1 MTPFIHNYTVDIR
14 SGMRCERA
22 KLPVGHGDALAD
34 CFVVTMVDGHEAVDL
49 TGVGVSALVVRPD
62 GMTVPLEGEA
72 KDGSACVT
80 LDDMC
85 YDIPGNITV
94 TVILSAGE
102 MKQSVLRVSMN
113 VATGETDIIAETEVL
128 NVADVLA
135 AAERAEAAAE
145 RAEAAAGSGG
155 GSGGVVDLNKE
166 AITDALGYTP
176 ADEQDVQQIK
186 DYVVITPGDDGEVA
200 ENVMDDPDIT
210 WQENLYVN
218 FQTGATSTYDGR
230 TGTEDYIPIPAGAR
244 LFARYTN
251 AMLYYP
257 TVAFYSSS
265 KTFVGGE
272 YPILSST
279 DERAEYN
286 GMYGVFYTVPDTARY
301 FRLST
306 SSTLTI
312 LEVYV
317 ITTAPVGG
325 MVEIPALRGYKS
337 LIDGK
342 TVVCFGDSLF
352 GMYRGDDSAPAFVAQ
367 ETGATVHNVGF
378 GGCRMA
384 THYLDGYKAFSMWAL
399 AKAIAE
405 DDWTDQDA
413 QASSGSAYFPEQ
425 LELLKSIDFNN
436 VDMAVIHYGTNDFA
450 AASDSFQ
457 IDNEADPD
465 DYTTL
470 CGALRYSLDKLLGKY
485 PQLRIFVSLPCFR
498 FWPADDGTVTYSD
511 TYTNAIGKT
520 LPDFAEAL
528 RKVAMEY
535 NLPVIDSYYGLG
547 VNKINAATYLSDGTH
562 HNATGRERFG
572 RFIGAALASQAQSQG
587 GSGGGG
593 LPTGGAPHQQLVTDA
608 DGNALWEDRL
618 AYAETVNAEVIPE
631 TEWVNNEGQFVL
643 AEAPTNQPAI
653 GVNHT
658 VVYNGVSYDCVGVA
672 LEEDGKVSVGLGNTY
687 ALGLGDAPSEVPFVV
702 VIIPLEEAAEM
713 GMYGLCL
720 PMDGAESVTMSIK
733 INDEVV
739 HPLDEKYIPDSV
751 KAQELN
757 LVNGNADG
765 SVRGVNTASEDKY
778 TMGENAFAGGYNSM
792 ASGYSSVAYGS
803 SAKATGTGSAAI
815 GSSTEASGEGS
826 VAIGF
831 YARATGQNAV
841 ALMGG
846 LASGLKSFAHG
857 EEVEAA
863 GKYQTVFGRYNVKD
877 ADNRYVHIIGNGTGY
892 DNSGYPDYSNAHTLD
907 WDGNAWFAGYVEG
920 TKLILPSPNGTRWAI
935 TVGDD
940 GTLSAA
946 AVTE

>member
-1 MTPFIHNYTVDIR
+1 MAFF
-14 SGMRCERA
+14 A
-22 KLPVGHGDALAD
+22 
-34 CFVVTMVDGHEAVDL
+34 
-49 TGVGVSALVVRPD
+49 
-62 GMTVPLEGEA
+62 
-72 KDGSACVT
+72 
-80 LDDMC
+80 
-85 YDIPGNITV
+85 
-94 TVILSAGE
+94 
-102 MKQSVLRVSMN
+102 
-113 VATGETDIIAETEVL
+113 
-128 NVADVLA
+128 
-135 AAERAEAAAE
+135 AEAAAE
-145 RAEAAAGSGG
+145 RAEAAAGIGG

-218 FQTGATSTYDGR
+218 YQTGATSTYSGR

-244 LFARYTN
+244 LFARFTN
-251 AMLYYP
+251 AMVYYP

-306 SSTLTI
+306 SSTLTV

-325 MVEIPALRGYKS
+325 KVEIPALRGYKS

-413 QASSGSAYFPEQ
+413 QAASGSAYFPEQ
-425 LELLKSIDFNN
+425 LELLKSIDFSK

-450 AASDSFQ
+450 AASDSYQ

-470 CGALRYSLDKLLGKY
+470 CGALRYSLDKLLGAY
-485 PQLRIFVSLPCFR
+485 PQLRIFVSLPCYR
-498 FWPADDGTVTYSD
+498 YWTGDDGTVTYSD

-572 RFIGAALASQAQSQG
+572 RYIGAALASQVQSQG

-593 LPTGGAPHQQLVTDA
+593 LPTGGAAHQMLVTDA
-608 DGNALWEDRL
+608 DGKALWEDRTHYSAIEEVTVL
-618 AYAETVNAEVIPE
+618 DGDYTFSDGSLMFTEVLSPSLVEGGEYTVRLSGATLGEVTFEETAQAGVIDGLDVVYIGNPSYLGAGEDNGKPYVMFVLVDTGVVDSVGFHAMLICMAAESSTVTLSITGIAETTVKIP
-631 TEWVNNEGQFVL
+631 
-643 AEAPTNQPAI
+643 
-653 GVNHT
+653 
-658 VVYNGVSYDCVGVA
+658 
-672 LEEDGKVSVGLGNTY
+672 
-687 ALGLGDAPSEVPFVV
+687 
-702 VIIPLEEAAEM
+702 
-713 GMYGLCL
+713 
-720 PMDGAESVTMSIK
+720 
-733 INDEVV
+733 
-739 HPLDEKYIPDSV
+739 EKYIPAS
-751 KAQELN
+751 KN
-757 LVNGNADG
+757 GFIVNGSQPG
-765 SVRGVNTASEDKY
+765 SVRTTFSGEENDEYTIGQYAFAEGEDTK
-778 TMGENAFAGGYNSM
+778 AGGYASHAEGQWTV
-792 ASGYSSVAYGS
+792 ASGIASHAEGATTTASGNSSHAEGHETVAREWGDHAEGIRSEAKGVASHAEGMDTIASGS
-803 SAKATGTGSAAI
+803 SQH
-815 GSSTEASGEGS
+815 
-826 VAIGF
+826 V
-831 YARATGQNAV
+831 Q
-841 ALMGG
+841 
-846 LASGLKSFAHG
+846 
-857 EEVEAA
+857 
-863 GKYQTVFGRYNVKD
+863 GRFNIED
-877 ADNRYVHIIGNGTGY
+877 TTNRYAHIVGNGER
-892 DNSGYPDYSNAHTLD
+892 DDARSNAHTVD
-907 WDGNAWFAGYVEG
+907 WNGNTWFAGDVYIGGTSQDDARKLATVEDV
-920 TKLILPSPNGTRWAI
+920 LAALPTWNGGAY
-935 TVGDD
+935 
-940 GTLSAA
+940 
-946 AVTE
+946 